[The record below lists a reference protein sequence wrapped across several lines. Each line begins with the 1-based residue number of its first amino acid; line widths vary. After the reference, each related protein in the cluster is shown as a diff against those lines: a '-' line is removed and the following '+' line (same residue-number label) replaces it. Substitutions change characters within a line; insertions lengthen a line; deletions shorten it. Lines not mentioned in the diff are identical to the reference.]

1 MGNLISSSKKND
13 RATIT
18 DHDRAVLSLKAQRKK
33 MEDQSKL
40 LEQRIAANVAV
51 ARELVAQNKKERAL
65 LALKKKRL
73 SEHQLASMQAYL
85 MNVED
90 MLSNMELTKQQGNV
104 MAALKQGNDAL
115 KQAQQEMPLDDIQ
128 KLMDETAEA
137 KEYQDKVQDVISGQL
152 DDIDQKA
159 VQDELR
165 MLEEMAAAEEAA
177 ELPSVPVSEEQ
188 QQQQKAAAEA
198 AAAAGAAAEPAVAEE
213 AEAELEELPDV
224 PQTLVEAEEAA
235 QEEPERQLEEPLMAS

>member
-1 MGNLISSSKKND
+1 MGNLISGTKKTN

-40 LEQRIAANVAV
+40 MEQRIAANIAV
-51 ARELVAQNKKERAL
+51 ARQLVAQKKQERAL

-73 SEHQLASMQAYL
+73 SEHQLASIQAYL

-137 KEYQDKVQDVISGQL
+137 KEYQDKVQDVLSGQL

-177 ELPSVPVSEEQ
+177 ELPSPPSSEEHRTSSRTSSRGGSGSGAGGVAVC
-188 QQQQKAAAEA
+188 AADR
-198 AAAAGAAAEPAVAEE
+198 G
-213 AEAELEELPDV
+213 
-224 PQTLVEAEEAA
+224 
-235 QEEPERQLEEPLMAS
+235 